1 MTTSSKATPGSRSGL
16 SWSTWPNWINIG
28 LGLYLA
34 LSPLWIG
41 IVDRA
46 AWFTIL
52 GVLIV
57 LVGLWGVK
65 TGSSALSQWVQIV
78 MGILTF
84 VAPWMVFR
92 VPWVPAAATTAGTDW
107 TAWIIGVLVIAFA
120 IIGMAQGKASA
131 RA

>member
-1 MTTSSKATPGSRSGL
+1 MSTTSNATPDRRPAR

-34 LSPLWIG
+34 LSPLWID

-52 GVLIV
+52 GALIV
-57 LVGLWGVK
+57 LIGLWGAK

-84 VAPWMVFR
+84 VTPWMVFR
-92 VPWVPAAATTAGTDW
+92 VPWVPEAASTVVTDW
-107 TAWIIGVLVIAFA
+107 TAWIIGVLVIIFA
-120 IIGMAQGKASA
+120 ILGMAQGRASA
-131 RA
+131 HT